1 MSKPLIDNLSERK
14 KILEWAREFM
24 CKLDPR
30 QMGHALY
37 CEYSGDDHSCY
48 FINSGRELWFDHRF
62 KNLKDG
68 KVYSIFE
75 LCKDIPPKTY
85 DLEGNLI
92 EEEE

>member
-1 MSKPLIDNLSERK
+1 MRELLIGDLSERK

-24 CKLDPR
+24 HELDPR

-37 CEYSGDDHSCY
+37 CEYDGDDHSCY
-48 FINSGRELWFDHRF
+48 FINSGHELWFDHRF
-62 KNLKDG
+62 KNLKDD

-75 LCKDIPPKTY
+75 LCKDIPPEKY
-85 DLEGNLI
+85 DLEWNLI